1 MSLEKKLE
9 IYIIKI
15 MKKASE
21 LKIGDVLKEGGNY
34 LRVINVTRHSTVG
47 QMAGAVFVKCQDLL
61 TANIIE
67 KRFKPDESIEDIYLE
82 RRDTEY
88 LYNDGDTF
96 YFMDV
101 NNYEQYEI
109 PSSSIGEVHKFLTPN
124 MKIPLLFIDG
134 NPITIQFPDTV
145 VLKVISTGEPVKGE
159 TDNVWKSAVLENDIE
174 TMVPPFIKNGD
185 LVRVRV
191 PSGEYVERV
200 KG

>member
-1 MSLEKKLE
+1 ME
-9 IYIIKI
+9 I
-15 MKKASE
+15 MKKASD
-21 LKIGDVLKEGGNY
+21 LRIGDVLKEGGNY
-34 LRVINVTRHSTVG
+34 LKVISVTRHSTVG
-47 QMAGAVFVKCQDLL
+47 QMAGAVFVKCQNLL
-61 TANIIE
+61 TGNVIE
-67 KRFKPDESIEDIYLE
+67 KRFKPDENVEDIYLE
-82 RRDTEY
+82 RRDTEF
-88 LYNDGDTF
+88 LYSDGDTF

-101 NNYEQYEI
+101 NTYEQYEI
-109 PSSSIGEVHKFLTPN
+109 PSSYIGEVQKFLTPN

-134 NPITIQFPDTV
+134 NPVTIQFPDTV

-159 TDNVWKSAVLENDIE
+159 TDNVWKSAILENNIE

>member
-1 MSLEKKLE
+1 VSLEKKLE

>member
-1 MSLEKKLE
+1 
-9 IYIIKI
+9 
-15 MKKASE
+15 MKKASD
-21 LKIGDVLKEGGNY
+21 LKIGDVFKEGENY
-34 LRVINVTRHSTVG
+34 LRVVNVTRHSTVG
-47 QMAGAVFVKCQDLL
+47 QMAGAVFVKCQNLL
-61 TANIIE
+61 KGNVVE
-67 KRFKPDESIEDIYLE
+67 KRFKPDEDVEDIYLE

-101 NNYEQYEI
+101 NTYEQYEI
-109 PSSSIGEVHKFLTPN
+109 PSSSVGEGQKFLTPN

-145 VLKVISTGEPVKGE
+145 ILKVISTAAPVKGE
-159 TDNVWKSAVLENDIE
+159 TDNVWKTAVLENDIE

-191 PSGEYVERV
+191 PSSEYVERV